1 MEGHVPDRLAERCRE
16 ILAQHILAGSLRTGK
31 QKVPAR
37 KKDRECHLPGLF
49 AVIIVLRLRDSV
61 SIFLAHRVSAAEFF
75 HSPDKISRHT
85 FLSQKIKNI
94 THSAL
99 LLSALYRPV

>member
-1 MEGHVPDRLAERCRE
+1 MEGHVPYWLTKGCRE
-16 ILAQHILAGSLRTGK
+16 ILAQHVLAGSLRTGK
-31 QKVPAR
+31 QKVPAG
-37 KKDRECHLPGLF
+37 KKDRERHLPGLF

-61 SIFLAHRVSAAEFF
+61 SIFLAHRIYAAEFF
-75 HSPDKISRHT
+75 HSPDKISRHA
-85 FLSQKIKNI
+85 FFSQKIKNI